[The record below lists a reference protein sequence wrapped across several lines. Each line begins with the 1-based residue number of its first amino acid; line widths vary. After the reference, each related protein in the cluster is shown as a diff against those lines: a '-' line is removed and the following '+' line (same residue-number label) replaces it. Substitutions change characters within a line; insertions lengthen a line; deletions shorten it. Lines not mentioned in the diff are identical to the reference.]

1 MPFPSRPGW
10 TGRKAN
16 SRRMPTERTAMDR
29 RARNERQHPFRSRDR
44 PPAGGARSARLDP
57 LRPPARPAGRA
68 RAARTAHRRPRKQI
82 STREDLLA
90 EVRLLERT
98 SPLAALLLH
107 GDTAA
112 LAGAELQG
120 RTDGHRRGRRRCD
133 QPDQVL
139 PGRDADPFVQ
149 IGSRIDFTVSMT
161 GLRDILHAIES
172 NEPVM
177 IIDRIT
183 LATERSGAAEIGEH
197 VQASMEIAAF
207 SQKVAP

>member
-1 MPFPSRPGW
+1 MNG
-10 TGRKAN
+10 N
-16 SRRMPTERTAMDR
+16 SRTIVAGLLLLALLGALVWFPYDR
-29 RARNERQHPFRSRDR
+29 ITRQKAELETIEQRI
-44 PPAGGARSARLDP
+44 AGLEQR
-57 LRPPARPAGRA
+57 
-68 RAARTAHRRPRKQI
+68 I

-120 RTDGHRRGRRRCD
+120 ALTGIVESAGGTIS
-133 QPDQVL
+133 QTQVL
-139 PGRDADPFVQ
+139 QGRDADPFVQ
-149 IGSRIDFTVSMT
+149 IGARIDFIVSMT
-161 GLRDILHAIES
+161 GLREILHKVES

-177 IIDRIT
+177 IIDRIS
-183 LATERSGAAEIGEH
+183 LATERSGTAEVGEL

-207 SQKVAP
+207 SQKKESLQ